1 MDIVKLLTEKNL
13 KIATAESC
21 TGGLIA
27 KLITDR
33 AGASMCFE
41 CGFVTYSNEIK
52 IRVLGVD
59 AEIIEKYGAVSSQ
72 TAKQMCEGARL
83 KSGADIALSV
93 TGIAAHPG
101 AVRKSRLD
109 SCISGY
115 AVISARIRKNTC
127 FRVHGTK
134 SEAKRRKKQYKSYM
148 IILCNIII
156 DISGKLKYS
165 LIDIIFLENSQ
176 PCFHGAKASYQ

>member
-83 KSGADIALSV
+83 KSGADIAFRYGNSAHRGQCANVGLV
-93 TGIAAHPG
+93 YIGICG
-101 AVRKSRLD
+101 DFGTDTKKYLF
-109 SCISGY
+109 SGT
-115 AVISARIRKNTC
+115 RDEIRSQTAEKAIQIIHDYI
-127 FRVHGTK
+127 V
-134 SEAKRRKKQYKSYM
+134 QYY
-148 IILCNIII
+148 N
-156 DISGKLKYS
+156 
-165 LIDIIFLENSQ
+165 
-176 PCFHGAKASYQ
+176 